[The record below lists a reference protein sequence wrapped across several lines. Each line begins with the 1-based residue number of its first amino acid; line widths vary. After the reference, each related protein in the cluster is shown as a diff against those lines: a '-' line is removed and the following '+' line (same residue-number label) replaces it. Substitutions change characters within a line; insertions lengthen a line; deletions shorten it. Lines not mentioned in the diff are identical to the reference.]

1 MRGWYF
7 VFDDGIGRRR
17 GVGAR
22 EGGSVNLVGGSV
34 NLVGGSV
41 NLVGGSVNV
50 VGGSV
55 NVVGGSRFPVGR
67 IPPAGGVAQ

>member
-1 MRGWYF
+1 M
-7 VFDDGIGRRR
+7 
-17 GVGAR
+17 
-22 EGGSVNLVGGSV
+22 NLVGGSV

-67 IPPAGGVAQ
+67 IPPAGGVGGTGGAVLPAVQGLLTAQ